1 MNQDKK
7 KKEEK
12 KQEPKKV
19 STLQPTVQL
28 TEKPK
33 HRMLIYTCNQYSIG

>member
-1 MNQDKK
+1 MNENKK

-12 KQEPKKV
+12 KEPPKAA
-19 STLQPTVQL
+19 TLQPTVQAI
-28 TEKPK
+28 EKPK